1 MDDCI
6 GKKDPKISLQ
16 DVGNPPEAAKQLG
29 DELGEELPATR
40 TPDLTG
46 LPNMS
51 EVGKGYDEIFGMIE
65 AGNHIEVEKFLAKRG
80 QKVEIKPK
88 IGCSP
93 IHYTKFNVCNF
104 ENANQDTPLITAAKV
119 NTRMVEI
126 VLQYGGN
133 PNHVNKDGDTPI
145 SIAANRCDKDSID
158 ALLWAGGNL
167 TAAVIKLTSTLRYVT
182 EKQLKESAQAGFSV
196 KPLIVLLADD
206 VYLKCRDPIR
216 AAFDVYKEIKHIK
229 HVRDEFRIEF
239 ESLMEASDLFVYK
252 FLNHCDEMAE
262 AREILQLNSSRN
274 LLKTAI
280 DRRKKQFVSHPF
292 SQQIIHE
299 QWYGETANR
308 LFWGKLSIALKYLTS
323 IVVLPLT
330 FLKFL
335 LIDVCRGV
343 SFMESSCSDLMRFLS
358 IPCLCFATDAINYI
372 GFLVVLISTCLS
384 HFGEKT
390 YEVTTI
396 EYVLYYSVFARIFI
410 EADLLIQQGW
420 RSYFRKFWNGM
431 NIVVLGLL
439 VAGAVMKATIQY
451 VIDKQA
457 DNYAKELNVENST
470 EESLYTALEAILINQ
485 HRKSMNVNYMYAVA
499 EFILVIRLMSLLEIV
514 KSLGPMLIALKYL
527 LIDVIKFSVILL
539 MVIMGTS
546 ISLYSMTIALNEWNE
561 ELNYIRS
568 NITWPKDYPKDLP
581 VAIKIPKVF
590 DTFTDTIRN
599 VLWGTFG
606 LLDIAVSHLICK
618 LELSQRQISQ
628 GR

>member
-1 MDDCI
+1 MDDRVF
-6 GKKDPKISLQ
+6 KNVSKLHLQLQ
-16 DVGNPPEAAKQLG
+16 DVGTPPEASKQSG
-29 DELGEELPATR
+29 EELAEELPATR

-46 LPNMS
+46 LS
-51 EVGKGYDEIFGMIE
+51 SKCEVGKGYDEIFGMIE
-65 AGNHIEVEKFLAKRG
+65 AGHHIEVEKFLAERG
-80 QKVEIKPK
+80 DKVEIKPK

-93 IHYTKFNVCNF
+93 IHYSKFNVCNI
-104 ENANQDTPLITAAKV
+104 ENANKDTPLITAAKV

-158 ALLWAGGNL
+158 ALLSAGGNL
-167 TAAVIKLTSTLRYVT
+167 TAAVVKLTSTLRYVT

-206 VYLKCRDPIR
+206 VFLKCRDPIR
-216 AAFDVYKEIKHIK
+216 AAFDVYKEIKGIK

-358 IPCLCFATDAINYI
+358 IPCLCFATEAVNYI

-396 EYVLYYSVFARIFI
+396 EYVLYYSTIARIFI
-410 EADLLIQQGW
+410 EVDQLIQQGLK
-420 RSYFRKFWNGM
+420 SYFRKFWNSM
-431 NIVVLGLL
+431 DIVVLGVL
-439 VAGAVMKATIQY
+439 VAGAIMKITIQH
-451 VIDKQA
+451 VVDRESNVNEDE
-457 DNYAKELNVENST
+457 DNEELFCKEI
-470 EESLYTALEAILINQ
+470 EAIYINQ

-499 EFILVIRLMSLLEIV
+499 EFILVIRLMSLLEIA
-514 KSLGPMLIALKYL
+514 KSLGPMLIALRYL

-539 MVIMGTS
+539 IVIISTS
-546 ISLYSMTIALNEWNE
+546 ISLYSMTIALDEWNVQ
-561 ELNYIRS
+561 LR
-568 NITWPKDYPKDLP
+568 T
-581 VAIKIPKVF
+581 
-590 DTFTDTIRN
+590 
-599 VLWGTFG
+599 
-606 LLDIAVSHLICK
+606 
-618 LELSQRQISQ
+618 
-628 GR
+628 